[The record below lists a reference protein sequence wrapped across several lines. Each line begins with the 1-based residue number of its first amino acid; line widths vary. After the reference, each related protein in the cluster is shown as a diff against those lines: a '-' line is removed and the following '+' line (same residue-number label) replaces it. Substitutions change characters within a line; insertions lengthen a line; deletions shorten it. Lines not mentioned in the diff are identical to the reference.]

1 MELHSLPVFSTALL
15 GFLSYFLL
23 TENDAFRNV
32 SVLLRSQFLNLSP
45 SVPSHSSLVRDLRFH
60 KLLRAFAA
68 SPCKPRS
75 RPSLSNFDFFEF
87 AILRLCPGISC
98 LQSYRRH
105 IIKPTKLHS
114 MWITLPVH
122 LDDLLLHQIARF
134 PFFLSAEHYD
144 SRNVFALLRS
154 QFLDSSP
161 QSRPCGYIKE
171 LFLCPRIRNFE
182 ALCFVIVFSSY
193 CHTRSTQFHSM

>member
-1 MELHSLPVFSTALL
+1 VELHSLPVSSTALL

-32 SVLLRSQFLNLSP
+32 SVLLRSRFLNLSP
-45 SVPSHSSLVRDLRFH
+45 SVPFHSSLVRGLRFH
-60 KLLRAFAA
+60 KLLRAFAV
-68 SPCKPRS
+68 SPRKPRS
-75 RPSLSNFDFFEF
+75 RLSLSNFDFFEF

-105 IIKPTKLHS
+105 IISLLNCIRCGLLCRCIWTISYTEL
-114 MWITLPVH
+114 
-122 LDDLLLHQIARF
+122 LD
-134 PFFLSAEHYD
+134 FLSFSQRNTMIPE
-144 SRNVFALLRS
+144 NVFALLRS

-161 QSRPCGYIKE
+161 QSRPCGYNKE
-171 LFLCPRIRNFE
+171 LYLCPRIRNFE
-182 ALCFVIVFSSY
+182 ALCLVIVVSSY